1 MMKAREIAVQALR
14 EVEVNHAKSDTAL
27 TRLFLRK
34 GLESVDRAFT
44 MQIVYGTLREKM
56 KIDHVIAQFYRH
68 SLTKMDIDV
77 KNILRIGIYQLLFL
91 DKVPRW
97 AAVNESVELAKKL
110 KGQFLGNLVN
120 GMLRNISNNAESI
133 EFNVAGGTFADQIAL
148 KFSHPKWLLERWITI
163 YGFSDAQRI
172 METNN
177 EIPKISFRIN
187 ALKTSPE
194 SFKQKLQQQN
204 ISVQASDLEDFLI
217 PERFFDLEPFIE
229 TGELSV
235 QSLSQA
241 LVCRLVAPKSGQK
254 VLDMCA
260 APGGKSTYL
269 AELMQNQGEILSL
282 DLYENKLQNIQS
294 LAKSLGISII
304 QTLAHD
310 AATFKSDQKFDT
322 VLLDAPCSG
331 TGVLSRRAELR
342 WRLKASELDTLSNL
356 QQNLLNNAVELVK
369 DDGILVY
376 STCSI
381 EPEENAELIK
391 GFLSDHPDWQIE
403 PATSVLPESFHN
415 FVADDGSLTLLPHVH
430 GIDGAFAVRLSRK

>member
-14 EVEVNHAKSDTAL
+14 EVEVKQAKSDTAL
-27 TRLFLRK
+27 SRLFINK

-68 SLTKMDIDV
+68 SLSKMDIDV

-91 DKVPRW
+91 DKVPKW

-120 GMLRNISNNAESI
+120 GVLRNISNNADTI
-133 EFNVAGGTFADQIAL
+133 EFNVKGGTFADQIAL
-148 KFSHPKWLLERWITI
+148 KFSHPKWLLERWINI
-163 YGFSDAQRI
+163 YGFSEAQRI

-187 ALKTSPE
+187 RLKTNPDT
-194 SFKQKLQQQN
+194 FQAKLHEHN
-204 ISVQASDLEDFLI
+204 ISVQSSELEDFLI
-217 PERFFDLEPFIE
+217 PERFFDLEPFIQS
-229 TGELSV
+229 GELSV
-235 QSLSQA
+235 QSQSQA
-241 LVCRLVAPKSGQK
+241 LVCQLLSPKPGQK

-269 AELMQNQGEILSL
+269 AELMNNEGEILSL
-282 DLYENKLQNIQS
+282 DLYENKLGNIES
-294 LAKSLGISII
+294 LAGTLGISII
-304 QTLAHD
+304 QTRAHD
-310 AATFKSDQKFDT
+310 ATTYKSPEKYDA

-331 TGVLSRRAELR
+331 TGVLARRAELR
-342 WRLKASELDTLSNL
+342 WRLKESELAVLSAL
-356 QQNLLNNAVELVK
+356 QLKLLQNAMELVK
-369 DDGILVY
+369 DEGVIVY

-381 EPEENAELIK
+381 EPEENSELIDT
-391 GFLSDHPDWQIE
+391 FLKDNPDWDID
-403 PATSVLPESFHN
+403 PATHILPEAYHR
-415 FVADDGSLTLLPHVH
+415 FVAENGTLTLLPHLH
-430 GIDGAFAVRLSRK
+430 GIDGAYAVRLKRK